1 MVKVVSPRRHSA
13 STVSTNQSP
22 NTPMHPRLHSPN
34 QRQWESRPGTSTASG
49 TSSKDGRN
57 KDLIPTHEG
66 SSGDIRK
73 DPERSEQGPHHV
85 NRETGMSVKQR
96 LHTHPRIRLQALKN
110 LCLLLRF
117 NVKGVDPKILE
128 KLQVLDVQGMIFGR
142 ATHPIGEAHFRGCD
156 FPWRTLPPA

>member
-1 MVKVVSPRRHSA
+1 V
-13 STVSTNQSP
+13 
-22 NTPMHPRLHSPN
+22 
-34 QRQWESRPGTSTASG
+34 
-49 TSSKDGRN
+49 RN

-66 SSGDIRK
+66 SSGEIRK

-110 LCLLLRF
+110 LCLLLCF

-142 ATHPIGEAHFRGCD
+142 TTHPIGEAHLRGCN
-156 FPWRTLPPA
+156 FPRRTLPPAWCLALITVRLADSEFVERGFGFPFFKSSGRTSQRQEIWGMPW